1 MSSLQGDFDRNLP
14 NFFDGLEIGDTTLG
28 DGRRIVLFTSKT
40 SLKFLARSDCIAMDG
55 TFKITP
61 SPWKQVGI
69 ISAEISEQCWIP
81 IAFGLL
87 ISSTWALISNG
98 EYHELVQWPNDH
110 DCAPSATSYLA
121 RIFVE
126 RCYNAVEFDPTKSIF
141 QIYKDVRADLGKDLT
156 EDEKISFLCEI
167 PRLHSIKVQLYK
179 HRRNFIPKAPQK
191 FVSKIYYRL

>member
-1 MSSLQGDFDRNLP
+1 MGKKPPLNVFLVPKND
-14 NFFDGLEIGDTTLG
+14 
-28 DGRRIVLFTSKT
+28 VKT
-40 SLKFLARSDCIAMDG
+40 YAYAIKH
-55 TFKITP
+55 
-61 SPWKQVGI
+61 
-69 ISAEISEQCWIP
+69 ENE
-81 IAFGLL
+81 
-87 ISSTWALISNG
+87 NG

-179 HRRNFIPKAPQK
+179 HRRNFIPKAPQT
-191 FVSKIYYRL
+191 FVSKKRYRL